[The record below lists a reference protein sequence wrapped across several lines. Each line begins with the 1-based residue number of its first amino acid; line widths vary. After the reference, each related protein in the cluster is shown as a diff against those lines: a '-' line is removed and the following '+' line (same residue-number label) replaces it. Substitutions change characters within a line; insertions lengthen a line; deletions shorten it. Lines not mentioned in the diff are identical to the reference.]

1 MLARVKRIDSVDLY
15 VSAVIFIGALC
26 TAALLVFDAGE
37 LHLVLTPEIALFV
50 VCALVG
56 DFVPLKVFTRG
67 AEGEVTTSTCFA
79 VAAMLAAGPL
89 AALFALLGTN
99 LIADGL
105 RRKPLKKILFNV
117 GQYASAVAVSGAVL
131 QLTTGLPRATSP
143 HLVPADLGGI
153 LLTTVVFFIFNATFV
168 SIVIALVT
176 RVSVTRYLAQELSSQ
191 V

>member
-1 MLARVKRIDSVDLY
+1 MIARIAKPDPFNLY
-15 VSAVIFIGALC
+15 VNAVIVAGVVCGVAL
-26 TAALLVFDAGE
+26 VIVDAGD
-37 LHLVLTPEIALFV
+37 LHLLLTPEVAVFA

-89 AALFALLGTN
+89 AALIALAGTN

-117 GQYASAVAVSGAVL
+117 GQYSITVAVSGAVL

-143 HLVPADLGGI
+143 HLVPADLAGV
-153 LLTTVVFFIFNATFV
+153 LLTTVV
-168 SIVIALVT
+168 
-176 RVSVTRYLAQELSSQ
+176 
-191 V
+191 